1 MFLCSSVI
9 IGGIRT
15 TAIAWFKYNWNFFIE
30 RNSFTKKIIIIY
42 SFFVELLLFQHNAR
56 WGANAHIHQAATVQ
70 KYFKRDQIKKK
81 IEEGR
86 KKEK

>member
-1 MFLCSSVI
+1 MVLFL
-9 IGGIRT
+9 
-15 TAIAWFKYNWNFFIE
+15 FK
-30 RNSFTKKIIIIY
+30 
-42 SFFVELLLFQHNAR
+42 HNAR